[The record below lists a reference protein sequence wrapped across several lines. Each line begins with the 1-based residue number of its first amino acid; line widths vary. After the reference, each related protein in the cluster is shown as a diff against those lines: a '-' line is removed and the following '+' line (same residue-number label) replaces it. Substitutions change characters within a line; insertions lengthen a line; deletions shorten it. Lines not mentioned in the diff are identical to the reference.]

1 MSGALWQ
8 REKPLCVKHGAGA
21 IGTISELP
29 SKLGGL
35 ACASCM
41 TEGTQPTSPIHL
53 RQHHVDRLTKPSEHS
68 RLALTYSRFTDR
80 QLCD

>member
-1 MSGALWQ
+1 MSEALWQ
-8 REKPLCVKHGAGA
+8 RGKPLCVKQGAEA

-29 SKLGGL
+29 YRLSNL

-53 RQHHVDRLTKPSEHS
+53 RQHHVNRLTKPSEHS
-68 RLALTYSRFTDR
+68 RLVLTYSRFTYR
-80 QLCD
+80 QLRD